1 MRGNEINS
9 GFCETMFRATEF
21 QTTFIKY
28 SSGKC
33 MTLKLNTH
41 VTSFPMRKNMC
52 VQSDKNSTHLERA
65 GYIMT
70 PNH

>member
-1 MRGNEINS
+1 
-9 GFCETMFRATEF
+9 
-21 QTTFIKY
+21 
-28 SSGKC
+28 

-52 VQSDKNSTHLERA
+52 VQSDKNLTHLERA

-70 PNH
+70 TNH